1 MSKYNIVPKKEKV
14 RTVAYR
20 NSVSPQFVEKVSREI
35 IMKLA
40 IEQKYRDP
48 NYSAKRLAEDLGINS
63 RYVSAVMF
71 LRFQKSYSQMVLEM
85 RISEAM
91 YMLQEKSYNNMTI
104 EDVAINVG
112 FSSRQN
118 FYVAFYKLNGQTPLE
133 YRLKSNTGYEQ

>member
-63 RYVSAVMF
+63 RYISAVMF

>member
-1 MSKYNIVPKKEKV
+1 MSKYNIVSKKDKV
-14 RTVAYR
+14 QTTSYR
-20 NSVSPQFVEKVSREI
+20 NSVNPRFVEKVSREI

-40 IEQKYRDP
+40 IDQKYRDP
-48 NYSAKRLAEDLGINS
+48 NYSAKRLSEDIGINA
-63 RYVSAVMF
+63 RYLSAVMS

-91 YMLQEKSYNNMTI
+91 YMLQDRHFNDMTM

-118 FYVAFYKLNGQTPLE
+118 FYAAFFRQNGQTPLD
-133 YRLKSNTGYEQ
+133 YRLKYNKECET

>member
-48 NYSAKRLAEDLGINS
+48 NYSAKRLAEDLGINA

-85 RISEAM
+85 RISEAK
-91 YMLQEKSYNNMTI
+91 YMLQERSFNDMTI

-118 FYVAFYKLNGQTPLE
+118 FYVAFYRLNGQTPLE
-133 YRLKSNTGYEQ
+133 YRLKFNTEYEQ